1 MLSAPFDKGLNWEQE
16 GGAVSPSGVAKAWMV
31 GLGGECSPLDSFL
44 DLNYWV
50 CLSRRIKLI
59 K

>member
-31 GLGGECSPLDSFL
+31 GLGGWMQPSWFIPRLELL
-44 DLNYWV
+44 GL
-50 CLSRRIKLI
+50 LI
-59 K
+59 